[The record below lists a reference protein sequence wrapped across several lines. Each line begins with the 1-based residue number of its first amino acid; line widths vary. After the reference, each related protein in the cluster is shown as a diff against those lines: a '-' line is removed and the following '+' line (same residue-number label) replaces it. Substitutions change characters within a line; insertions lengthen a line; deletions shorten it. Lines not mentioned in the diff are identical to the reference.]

1 MVKYTEHFENDDFA
15 NEMDEVSLKELE
27 LAVIESYDEDNLLEY
42 ESVLEEINAVLA
54 KSENQ

>member
-54 KSENQ
+54 KSTNQ